1 MVFRYDDET
10 VHEGNWRDAPG
21 YGLQTI
27 VYHDPYDGPTLR
39 HQGDYY
45 RLDDSGAVI
54 AMDYDS
60 LMRHIVGE
68 LGLVKVG
75 SMCSHEKYDRIF
87 QAAKADRARLGA
99 G

>member
-1 MVFRYDDET
+1 MIFRYDDAT
-10 VHEGNWRDAPG
+10 SFEGDWQDAPG

-27 VYHDPYDGPTLR
+27 VYDDPFDGPTLR

-45 RLDDSGAVI
+45 RLDDGAVI

-60 LMRHIVGE
+60 LIRFVVDE

-75 SMCSHEKYDRIF
+75 SMCSHARYVRIM
-87 QAAKADRARLGA
+87 QASKADLARLGA